1 MRRWVLALD
10 HGFDAAFGAAGN
22 PLKQLGA
29 LAFLL
34 LWLLAL
40 SGVILYAV
48 LDTSAAGAYAS
59 IEALSQDRFSVGSAL
74 RGLHPALAD
83 GRRGARRDRV
93 AVGRVA

>member
-40 SGVILYAV
+40 TGVVLYV
-48 LDTSAAGAYAS
+48 LLDTSVEGAYRS
-59 IEALSQDRFSVGSAL
+59 IDALSREPFSVGSAL
-74 RGLHPALAD
+74 RGLTATAPTPSCW
-83 GRRGARRDRV
+83 
-93 AVGRVA
+93 